1 MKFILKIG
9 GSLLFDSDRNLNL
22 DQFKQFAQV
31 VRQLKDE
38 GHDLVLVVGG
48 GVLAKKLVEKGKTLG
63 ANRDALDQLGIAATW
78 VCAQLM
84 IAALEDLAY
93 PTPIMTEEQLITLKD
108 IDELLVLGGL
118 HPRQSTNAVAARV
131 AELTEAKVL
140 VNVTDVDGVYDSDP
154 DKNPEAKLLSEIT
167 LEELREIVSS
177 LANEP
182 GAYPLFDQRA
192 LEIIGRA
199 GVEIWFVNGKTH
211 QNVVDA
217 VKNEHIGTRVTVS

>member
-1 MKFILKIG
+1 M
-9 GSLLFDSDRNLNL
+9 
-22 DQFKQFAQV
+22 
-31 VRQLKDE
+31 
-38 GHDLVLVVGG
+38 VLVVGG
-48 GVLAKKLVEKGKTLG
+48 GVLAKKLVEKGKALG

-131 AELTEAKVL
+131 AELTETKVL
-140 VNVTDVDGVYDSDP
+140 INVTDVDGVYDSDP

-167 LEELREIVSS
+167 LEELRKIVSS

-182 GAYPLFDQRA
+182 GAYPLFDERA

-217 VKNEHIGTRVTVS
+217 IKNEHIGTRVTIS